1 VTTAY
6 YLAVDGEGQGSAD
19 PDSRAR
25 THLANERT
33 FLAWFRTGLTL
44 IAFGLIG
51 GQFLSR
57 EVAGGL
63 VRLLSTIAVGTGVF
77 LVLVGAQ
84 RYASGRALIDAASFR
99 PAALS
104 ILVATGAAVIAGALA
119 ILFLWLLPVG

>member
-1 VTTAY
+1 ME
-6 YLAVDGEGQGSAD
+6 LEGQGLAD

-57 EVAGGL
+57 DVAGGL
-63 VRLLSTIAVGTGVF
+63 VRILSTMAVGTGVF

-84 RYASGRALIDAASFR
+84 RYRSSREVIDAATFR
-99 PAALS
+99 PAGVS
-104 ILVATGAAVIAGALA
+104 IYVATTAAVVAGFLA
-119 ILFLWLLPVG
+119 ILFLWLLPAG

>member
-1 VTTAY
+1 MEPEDHGV
-6 YLAVDGEGQGSAD
+6 AD

-57 EVAGGL
+57 DVAGGL
-63 VRLLSTIAVGTGVF
+63 VRILSTVAVGTGVF

-84 RYASGRALIDAASFR
+84 RYGNGREAIDAARFR
-99 PAALS
+99 PAGVS
-104 ILVATGAAVIAGALA
+104 IHVATAAAVVAGALA
-119 ILFLWLLPVG
+119 ILFLWLLPAT

>member
-6 YLAVDGEGQGSAD
+6 YPAVDGEGQGSAD

-119 ILFLWLLPVG
+119 ILFLWLLPAG

>member
-1 VTTAY
+1 MEPEDV
-6 YLAVDGEGQGSAD
+6 GHAD

-57 EVAGGL
+57 DVAGGL
-63 VRLLSTIAVGTGVF
+63 VRILSTVAVGTGVF

-84 RYASGRALIDAASFR
+84 RYGSGRALINAASFR
-99 PAALS
+99 PAGVS
-104 ILVATGAAVIAGALA
+104 IHVATAAAVVAGVLA
-119 ILFLWLLPVG
+119 ILFLWLLPAG

>member
-1 VTTAY
+1 VTPAY
-6 YLAVDGEGQGSAD
+6 YPAVDVENQGSAD
-19 PDSRAR
+19 ADSRAR

-63 VRLLSTIAVGTGVF
+63 IRVLSTVAVGTGVF

-84 RYASGRALIDAASFR
+84 RYASGRALIDTASFR
-99 PAALS
+99 PAGVS
-104 ILVATGAAVIAGALA
+104 IHVATAAALVAGALA
-119 ILFLWLLPVG
+119 ILFLWLLPVR